1 MDDATNGEGSE
12 TYETDDNFDESF
24 WKFNSRTKFALRQTL
39 NESQTSDQIP
49 ARVMD
54 TG

>member
-1 MDDATNGEGSE
+1 MDDAANGEGSE
-12 TYETDDNFDESF
+12 TYETDDNSDESF
-24 WKFNSRTKFALRQTL
+24 WKFNSRTKFALRQTPCK
-39 NESQTSDQIP
+39 IP